1 MIPEIGN
8 DKRKLNIRLLTIS
21 KLYLLAFSSDMLV
34 SFVLIAD
41 FVLFLTE
48 EA

>member
-21 KLYLLAFSSDMLV
+21 KFYLAFSLDMLET
-34 SFVLIAD
+34 SKLMFKNW
-41 FVLFLTE
+41 
-48 EA
+48 

>member
-21 KLYLLAFSSDMLV
+21 KLYPVFSSDMLV

>member
-8 DKRKLNIRLLTIS
+8 DKRKMNIRLLTIS
-21 KLYLLAFSSDMLV
+21 KLYPAFSSDMLV

>member
-8 DKRKLNIRLLTIS
+8 GKRKLNIRLLMIS
-21 KLYLLAFSSDMLV
+21 KLYLAVSSHMLV
-34 SFVLIAD
+34 SFVPIAD

>member
-21 KLYLLAFSSDMLV
+21 KLYLAFSSDMLV
-34 SFVLIAD
+34 SCVLIAD

-48 EA
+48 EG